1 MLSTRISLQDIAER
15 YEGAHCIRYGRPTDW
30 DVSGVDSWWGML
42 PMKPPRPVV
51 EVMAASLCEDCP
63 LLAMC
68 AADALVERPVGVI
81 RAGVAVTSGNGP
93 RRWHRAVWRA
103 VAAGSPLRRAL
114 AGISPSWNSEYAYQ
128 WISKNRPWGWGDL
141 ARLPRR
147 ARIEGARPNGGRGTP
162 AGKGGGGLAP
172 TPKAGVARG

>member
-1 MLSTRISLQDIAER
+1 MTPQKMNLQDIAER
-15 YEGAHCIRYGRPTDW
+15 YEAAQCVRYGHPTDW
-30 DVSGVDSWWGML
+30 DVQGAGSWWGKV
-42 PMKPPRPVV
+42 PMRIPRPVV

-93 RRWHRAVWRA
+93 RPWQRAVWRA

-114 AGISPSWNSEYAYQ
+114 LSSSPNWDTDYAYQ
-128 WISKNRPWGWGDL
+128 WINKQRPWGPGDL
-141 ARLPRR
+141 RRLPRR
-147 ARIEGARPNGGRGTP
+147 ARIEGARPNGGRGTRE
-162 AGKGGGGLAP
+162 GKGGGG
-172 TPKAGVARG
+172 RG

>member
-1 MLSTRISLQDIAER
+1 MTPQNMSLQDIAER
-15 YEGAHCIRYGRPTDW
+15 YEAAQCVRYGHPTDW
-30 DVSGVDSWWGML
+30 DVQGAGSWWGKV
-42 PMKPPRPVV
+42 PMRIPRPVV

-93 RRWHRAVWRA
+93 RPWQRAVWRA

-114 AGISPSWNSEYAYQ
+114 LSSSPNWDPEYAYQ
-128 WISKNRPWGWGDL
+128 WISNQRPWGPGDL
-141 ARLPRR
+141 RRLPRR
-147 ARIEGARPNGGRGTP
+147 ARIEGARPNGGRGTRE
-162 AGKGGGGLAP
+162 GKGGGG
-172 TPKAGVARG
+172 RG